1 MSHGDV
7 PVEVAWAFLTGWA
20 RLYGLVSMEVFQHM
34 RWAVAEP
41 RALFELELSSFLHQ
55 LGLPEN

>member
-1 MSHGDV
+1 
-7 PVEVAWAFLTGWA
+7 
-20 RLYGLVSMEVFQHM
+20 
-34 RWAVAEP
+34 VAEP